1 MWLREK
7 QTIKTI
13 KMSRSQLYNK
23 LRVHLKDSTD
33 LGRRRRSNTM
43 NL

>member
-13 KMSRSQLYNK
+13 KTINMSRSQLYNK
-23 LRVHLKDSTD
+23 LRVHFKDSTD
-33 LGRRRRSNTM
+33 LGRRRR
-43 NL
+43 